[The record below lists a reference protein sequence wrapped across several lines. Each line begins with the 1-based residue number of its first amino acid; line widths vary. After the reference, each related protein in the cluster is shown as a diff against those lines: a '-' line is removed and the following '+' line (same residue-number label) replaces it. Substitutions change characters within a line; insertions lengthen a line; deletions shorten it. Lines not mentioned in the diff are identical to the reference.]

1 MSEYYILNF
10 CFSIYIVFGLI
21 CVFIYLKDGNRQV
34 VIIIYCLV
42 FKKLYLVLIK
52 FFCVFICIRLEN
64 FILNIIVWYLINGV
78 QFLMSFVCIY
88 VVIWIVWVLCIFY
101 FFVWYIG
108 VCIVVVFVSKGDF
121 NFVYLF

>member
-1 MSEYYILNF
+1 M
-10 CFSIYIVFGLI
+10 
-21 CVFIYLKDGNRQV
+21 

-52 FFCVFICIRLEN
+52 FFCVFICIILEN